1 MLNEIPEFDL
11 RDSLRYAP
19 EISPLLRENPRNL
32 LAYADAARPDFFAI
46 VNRVGPYLTI
56 VGDAIKDA
64 LPKPDPDQMYLYK
77 GELPSFKSVVVS
89 VADALST
96 VHPNYLLV
104 SFTFV
109 GAFFILYI
117 KTKYPFWN
125 QIPALHVYDWHR
137 RFLYPENPYIVH
149 ILPKKTKYY
158 EPRLI
163 TTTRFSDLADD
174 KRAEMTALL
183 QNHYLPSDRVF
194 FSGQLPDLAA
204 QCGNAL
210 VSFYSD
216 LRICVASSESANM
229 QEFTDAY
236 YNLVQE
242 DVERTRTDANI
253 IQSVSKIRKIEGLVT
268 SRPLQISVS
277 INKDKD
283 DGERRI
289 VLEHAQF
296 IEYLCFD
303 KRAASSHKIRQ
314 LFHTHEYNQ
323 RLLYPSKNITLF
335 KKEVDLCDA
344 LVPLVKYDAFTFY
357 LRYRIDGPKLPA
369 NWQMVRIQKEHQQ
382 HLHDYIGRVASLK
395 DLAQPGFRVS
405 LVAEIGDLITLLQTN
420 QLFAYVLRGP
430 DPEISTRLDAVYAIY
445 FFRNAHMKY
454 EDLDAGD
461 TVHFV
466 GAFCN
471 TRNTELYFAG
481 FLQGLREVI
490 KDFSGTPKMLMMDDL
505 GHSRPIVKKWR
516 ETHDVILQTPCA
528 YYLCNYVV
536 PRSPYREEDV
546 LVLL

>member
-1 MLNEIPEFDL
+1 MIRFAWMQTNNKYRIFIVFIIIHRRLICLMFKEIPGVL
-11 RDSLRYAP
+11 NQA
-19 EISPLLRENPRNL
+19 
-32 LAYADAARPDFFAI
+32 
-46 VNRVGPYLTI
+46 GPYLAI
-56 VGDAIKDA
+56 VGDVIKDA
-64 LPKPDPDQMYLYK
+64 LPKPDPEQMYLYK
-77 GELPSFKSVVVS
+77 GEIPSFKSVVVS

-96 VHPNYLLV
+96 IHPNYLLV
-104 SFTFV
+104 SLTFV

-137 RFLYPENPYIVH
+137 RFLYSENPYIIH

-163 TTTRFSDLADD
+163 TTTRFADLANE
-174 KRAEMTALL
+174 KQAEMTALL
-183 QNHYLPSDRVF
+183 QNHYFPSDRVF
-194 FSGQLPDLAA
+194 FSVQLPDLAA

-210 VSFYSD
+210 VS
-216 LRICVASSESANM
+216 L
-229 QEFTDAY
+229 

-242 DVERTRTDANI
+242 EVERTRTDANI

-268 SRPLQISVS
+268 SRPLQLSVS

-283 DGERRI
+283 DLRRI
-289 VLEHAQF
+289 ILEPAHF

-303 KRAASSHKIRQ
+303 KRVASPHKIRQ

-323 RLLYPSKNITLF
+323 RLLAPSKNITLF

-357 LRYRIDGPKLPA
+357 LRYRIQPPKLPDS
-369 NWQMVRIQKEHQQ
+369 WQMVRIQKEHQQ

-395 DLAQPGFRVS
+395 DSAGFRVS
-405 LVAEIGDLITLLQTN
+405 VVAEIGDLITLLQTN
-420 QLFAYVLRGP
+420 QLFAYALRGP
-430 DPEISTRLDAVYAIY
+430 DPEIRTRLDAVYAIY

-471 TRNTELYFAG
+471 TRNTELYFTG
-481 FLQGLREVI
+481 FAQGLREVI

-505 GHSRPIVKKWR
+505 GHSRSIVKKWR

-536 PRSPYREEDV
+536 PRSPYREEEV